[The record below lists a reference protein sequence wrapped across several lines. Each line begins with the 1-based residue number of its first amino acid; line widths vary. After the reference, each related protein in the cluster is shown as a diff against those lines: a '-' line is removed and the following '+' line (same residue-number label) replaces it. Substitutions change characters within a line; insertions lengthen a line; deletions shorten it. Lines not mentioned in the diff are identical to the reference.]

1 MHYIRLMT
9 IGLLALLAVDCSK
22 KESAPTE
29 AETIPLILP
38 SQTPG
43 AETPAISG
51 SAPVV
56 MPDALKGK
64 WEAVKLMVKDKKA
77 NSSKDYKVELGS
89 EFIIPDSNLVVKVL
103 DFLPDLK
110 IEGNTFTSASDELL
124 NPSVHIQ
131 VLENG
136 QEVFDGWLFQLFPSI
151 HPFRHD
157 RFNIV
162 FREPVPAS

>member
-1 MHYIRLMT
+1 MYWTRLMT
-9 IGLLALLAVDCSK
+9 IGLLAILVVDCSK
-22 KESAPTE
+22 KESPPTE

-38 SQTPG
+38 SQRMG

-64 WEAVKLMVKDKKA
+64 WEAVKLMVEDKQA

-131 VLENG
+131 VLEDG
-136 QEVFDGWLFQLFPSI
+136 QEVFDGWLFQLFPSV

-157 RFNIV
+157 RFSIV
-162 FREPVPAS
+162 LREPVPAS